1 MTIYFDFKNPFAG
14 AELMEEMEQKTAKEQ
29 EDQERQILEKIKLK
43 MDRIK
48 ASQQKIQGA
57 LYDENMTHYVGE
69 LQMD

>member
-1 MTIYFDFKNPFAG
+1 
-14 AELMEEMEQKTAKEQ
+14 MEQMEQKTAKEQ
-29 EDQERQILEKIKLK
+29 EEEERQILEKIRLK

-57 LYDENMTHYVGE
+57 HYNENVTHFVGE

>member
-1 MTIYFDFKNPFAG
+1 
-14 AELMEEMEQKTAKEQ
+14 MEHLEQKTAKEQ
-29 EDQERQILEKIKLK
+29 EEEERQILEKIKLK

-57 LYDENMTHYVGE
+57 HYIENANHFEGE